1 MTRDRLIA
9 GEICNRDV
17 VVAERQTTLVAAA
30 ERMREQHVG
39 CIVVIAPSGGGR
51 AIAGLLTDRDIV
63 TAVVAK
69 GLDPQVLRVEDVM
82 TSDVVTAHE
91 SESLAGLLA
100 LMQRKGLRRLPVVDG
115 SGALVGLL
123 SLDDLVAV
131 VARQLHAVAAVIE
144 AGPRHERALRR

>member
-17 VVAERQTTLVAAA
+17 VVAERQTTLVAVA

-39 CIVVIAPSGGGR
+39 CIVVVEPRGVAR
-51 AIAGLLTDRDIV
+51 RVAGLLTDRDIV

-82 TSDVVTAHE
+82 SADVVTAHE

-100 LMQRKGLRRLPVVDG
+100 LMQRKGLRRLPVVDDD
-115 SGALVGLL
+115 AVLVGLL